1 MHRIRIPHAG
11 LVTLVLL
18 ALCAIFAAAGYAS
31 SQDAVWPENPGT
43 VLQNNGKLVIDAS
56 HADQGYVM
64 ACVSEPTSHGMKVR
78 VSFGKAQLM
87 YDLDNTGAYEVFPL
101 QLGSGKYEIALF
113 ENVKGTK
120 YSAEGKVDLAVQL
133 SDENAAFLCPNQYV
147 NYNIET
153 AAVKKSDEL
162 CDNSSHNSDY
172 NAVIDFISSEFS
184 YDFVRAKNISPGTLP
199 EIDGCF
205 EARAGIC
212 QDLAAVT
219 VCMLRTQGIPARL
232 MIGYAD
238 KYYHSWITA
247 VVDGEE
253 VFLDPT
259 AAIGAMNAKKYTIER
274 YY

>member
-1 MHRIRIPHAG
+1 MHRFKNPKIG
-11 LVTLVLL
+11 L
-18 ALCAIFAAAGYAS
+18 ALMAMLALWAVFAAVGYAS
-31 SQDAVWPENPGT
+31 SQDAVWPEPSGT
-43 VLQNNGKLVIDAS
+43 AIESNGKLVIDAS

-64 ACVSEPTSHGMKVR
+64 ACISEPSSHRMKVR
-78 VSFGKAQLM
+78 VAFGKAQLT

-120 YSAEGKVDLAVQL
+120 FSSEGKVTLSVQL
-133 SDENAAFLCPNQYV
+133 VDENAAFLAPNQYV
-147 NYNIET
+147 NYTIDTE
-153 AAVKKSDEL
+153 AVKKSDEL
-162 CDNSSHNSDY
+162 CDNASQTGDY
-172 NAVIDFISSEFS
+172 TAVTDFIAGEFS
-184 YDFVRAKNISPGTLP
+184 YDFVRAASISPGTLP

-205 EARAGIC
+205 ANRAGIC

-219 VCMLRTQGIPARL
+219 VCMLRSQGIPARL

-247 VVDGEE
+247 VVDGQEI
-253 VFLDPT
+253 FLDPT